1 LADEEVAMADDQHE
15 QRHDQRE
22 QEPDRHQWLEPGV
35 FEVAPGVHRIPL
47 PLPMDGL
54 RAVNV
59 YAVETAGGLVMI
71 DSGWALEVAQDQLQR
86 SLNTLGY
93 DFGDI
98 HRFLVTHIHRDHY
111 TLAITLRRV
120 YGSKIALGIGEQ
132 PSMERT
138 LTGRLDGQA
147 KQMIRWGAT
156 PLVKK
161 WAESFGETDNR
172 QRDIYEEPDEWLD
185 GTTTI
190 ELGDR
195 TLKAVPTPG
204 HTLGHTVFIDEQ
216 ARVMFAGDHVLPHIT
231 PSIGFQPE
239 PAKLPL
245 GDYLDSLNLVKTY
258 PDLRLLPAHGPVT
271 ASTHARVDEL
281 LAHHEE
287 RLAET
292 LAAVRDG
299 AGTAYEAARRLG
311 WTRRHRRF
319 DDLDLFNQTL
329 AAGETAA
336 HLDVLVLRG
345 QLSSST
351 VDGVVEYATAA
362 STPSS

>member
-1 LADEEVAMADDQHE
+1 
-15 QRHDQRE
+15 
-22 QEPDRHQWLEPGV
+22 
-35 FEVAPGVHRIPL
+35 
-47 PLPMDGL
+47 MDGL

-59 YAVETAGGLVMI
+59 YAIETAGGLVMI
-71 DSGWALEVAQDQLQR
+71 DSGWALDVAERQLEQA
-86 SLNTLGY
+86 LGTIGY
-93 DFGDI
+93 EFGDI
-98 HRFLVTHIHRDHY
+98 QRFLVTHIHRDHY
-111 TLAITLRRV
+111 TLAITLRRI

-138 LTGRLDGQA
+138 LTGKLDGQA
-147 KQMIRWGAT
+147 RQMVRWGAT
-156 PLVKK
+156 PLISQ
-161 WAESFGETDNR
+161 WAETFGKSDVR

-185 GTTTI
+185 GTATI

-195 TLKAVPTPG
+195 TLTAVPTPG
-204 HTLGHTVFIDEQ
+204 HTLGHVVFVD
-216 ARVMFAGDHVLPHIT
+216 AAAGVMFAGDHVLPHIT

-245 GDYLDSLNLVKTY
+245 GDYLDSLQLVRSY

-271 ASTHARVDEL
+271 SSTHARVDEL

-292 LAAVRDG
+292 LTAVRDG

-329 AAGETAA
+329 ATGETAA

-345 QLSSST
+345 DLSSST
-351 VDGVVEYATAA
+351 VDGVAEYSLSPRSA
-362 STPSS
+362 P